1 MQQAPNF
8 FKAGKYLNKYTDF
21 NQLTTVGKY
30 NSQDSAQDQFTN
42 TPIGLVYTVLD
53 VFVFERGTTVRVW
66 QMLFAYNAAI
76 LSIYFRCMCGVSE
89 WANWYKIS
97 ASDNI

>member
-8 FKAGKYLNKYTDF
+8 FNAGKYLNKYTDF

-30 NSQDSAQDQFTN
+30 NSQDSTQDAFEH
-42 TPIGLVYTVLD
+42 TPRGLVYTVLD
-53 VFVFERGTTVRVW
+53 VFVFERGTDIRVW
-66 QMLFAYNAAI
+66 QMLFAYQATI
-76 LSIYFRCMCGVSE
+76 LSIYFRCMSGTTE
-89 WANWYKIS
+89 WTNWYKIS